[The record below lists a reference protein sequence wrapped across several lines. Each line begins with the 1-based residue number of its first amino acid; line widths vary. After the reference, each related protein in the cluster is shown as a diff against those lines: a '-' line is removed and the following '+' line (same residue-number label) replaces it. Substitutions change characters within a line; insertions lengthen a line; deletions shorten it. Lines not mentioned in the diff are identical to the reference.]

1 MSKDLICLLVLVAM
15 CSIAFSEATLQVTN
29 YSIMPSLVYPG
40 TFGYIQITLKNT
52 GDAKAQSPTAY
63 YELAGVASSLAI
75 GDINAGG
82 STQISIPFRIPQGSG
97 GTIQIDRIN
106 IYYSYSAQSGT
117 SQVEVTSVSVPMQVS
132 QEGVLQVRTLSLDKT
147 SIAPGEKLSLNLE
160 LINGGGVVNDLV
172 VTTED
177 NSSFSIYGAT
187 QQVIGSIP
195 SNSSVNVSI
204 DLLSS
209 SLTTSGTYNVPLVF
223 TYQDAINNR
232 VEDTLYI
239 GPVSVLEESSQY
251 RLYLE
256 PLTPVEI
263 GSKAVFNLTL
273 KNMGSNMISALVDM
287 NSTEVFT
294 PIGIQKIYFDSIA
307 PGSSRSTNITLGVAS
322 SKSAGYYTFQLT
334 LTPSAGKSI
343 TYDAGV
349 IVDATP
355 ELTLSLKTQS
365 SGSMELQIANT
376 GNTAVRSV
384 YVRMKPHGSSTGA
397 TESFL
402 GTLNVDDIETVDLSS
417 SISGTIDVEITF
429 RDSNNIRQTITR
441 ELGTTSN
448 FNSTVEGTQG
458 GLNNSRSFGSGRPQG
473 GIAGLTTG
481 SIDWGQI
488 ALTIGTLVL
497 LIVGAWFAYKRFGK
511 KKRQEK

>member
-1 MSKDLICLLVLVAM
+1 MNKNLVCLLVLVAM
-15 CSIAFSEATLQVTN
+15 CSVAFSEATLQVTN
-29 YSIMPSLVYPG
+29 YSIVPSNIYPG
-40 TFGYIQITLKNT
+40 TSGYIQMTIKNT
-52 GDAKAQSPTAY
+52 GDAKAKSPTAY
-63 YELAGVASSLAI
+63 YELQGVASSLTM
-75 GDINAGG
+75 GDISEGG
-82 STQISIPFRIPQGSG
+82 STQISIPFKIPQGSG
-97 GTIQIDRIN
+97 GTIQLDKID

-117 SQVEVTSVSVPMQVS
+117 SSLEMTSVSIPMQVS
-132 QEGVLQVRTLSLDKT
+132 QEGVLQVRMLSLDKN

-195 SNSSVNVSI
+195 SNSSVNLSV

-209 SLTTSGTYNVPLVF
+209 SLTTSGEYNVPLVF
-223 TYQDAINNR
+223 TYHDAINNR
-232 VEDTLYI
+232 VEDTLYV
-239 GPVSVLEESSQY
+239 GPVSILEESSQY

-273 KNMGSNMISALVDM
+273 KNMGSNTISALVDV
-287 NSTEVFT
+287 NPSEVFT

-307 PGSSRSTNITLGVAS
+307 PGSSESTNITVGIAS

-355 ELTLSLKTQS
+355 ELTLSLKTLS

-384 YVRMKPHGSSTGA
+384 NVKMKPHGSSTGA

-429 RDSNNIRQTITR
+429 RDSNNIRQTITK

-448 FNSTVEGTQG
+448 FNSTVEGTQSG
-458 GLNNSRSFGSGRPQG
+458 QTNNSRNFGTNGRG
-473 GIAGLTTG
+473 GIPGLTTQG
-481 SIDWGQI
+481 TNLEQI
-488 ALTIGTLVL
+488 ALTIGALVL